1 MASQFESLIYPF
13 IIMFSMPIALTGGI
27 LGLFITGN
35 SITTVA
41 FMGFIMLVG
50 MVVNNAIVLV
60 DKANQNV
67 EAGMTPYEAIFQA
80 GPDRLRPILMTT
92 LTTVLGMVPLALA
105 TTEGTEMQQ
114 PMALVIIFGLSLSTL
129 ITLVFIPVLYL
140 LVDRFRKRSIKKK
153 RQDKKARK
161 QAEKQAPQ
169 M

>member
-1 MASQFESLIYPF
+1 
-13 IIMFSMPIALTGGI
+13 
-27 LGLFITGN
+27 
-35 SITTVA
+35 
-41 FMGFIMLVG
+41 
-50 MVVNNAIVLV
+50 
-60 DKANQNV
+60 
-67 EAGMTPYEAIFQA
+67 MTPYEAIFQA